1 MKKPPIRR
9 LLLLVTLGAIA
20 ALIVM
25 PFNPVHNTLTKT
37 AYLSAIAVSL
47 LGLTFLSWSKRW
59 MRIGLLSLGLVAAVP
74 FLMPGRPVDSR
85 ELHAR
90 YLEELRN
97 FEGCVYHWG
106 GESRFGIDCSGLPR
120 RSLIN
125 ALAHQGVTRMNGTAI
140 RRAAG
145 LWWHDAS
152 ALAISE
158 GHRDETIPLG
168 IDGKLKELDLA
179 SLSPGDLAVT
189 KGGAHLL
196 VYLGDGDWIQADPG
210 AGKVLSQNAEREEN
224 PWFSYRVT
232 THRWKDFRGP
242 QTATPAR

>member
-1 MKKPPIRR
+1 
-9 LLLLVTLGAIA
+9 
-20 ALIVM
+20 
-25 PFNPVHNTLTKT
+25 
-37 AYLSAIAVSL
+37 
-47 LGLTFLSWSKRW
+47 
-59 MRIGLLSLGLVAAVP
+59 
-74 FLMPGRPVDSR
+74 
-85 ELHAR
+85 
-90 YLEELRN
+90 
-97 FEGCVYHWG
+97 
-106 GESRFGIDCSGLPR
+106 
-120 RSLIN
+120 
-125 ALAHQGVTRMNGTAI
+125 MNGTAI

-232 THRWKDFRGP
+232 THRWKDFSGP